1 MNTFEQLKEGASS
14 INLLK
19 TNLVKEMDNL
29 ADNIFSSIH
38 HANFSIKLISDTRQF
53 LTRYLND
60 ETSFKDRLKTSLT
73 EIALEEITLDI
84 YNNMAFNS
92 LFISAFS
99 HFEDFFRMLG
109 EAFSFY
115 LASSDSYAWIKTV
128 YGEFCNYKFIR
139 NDWDA
144 RKKVFDNLYNTYHDL
159 FEITVVAEGNRTP
172 SQETLFNQYSEY
184 KRLFDNLKLIFN
196 NPLTSYS
203 YQQVVDLIIP
213 AMHSIVY
220 FKTSPIYTEHIF
232 KLEYAI
238 EEMRQ
243 VFDRILNYTYKLSKN
258 LRQNSDE
265 NIYLNTIIKTSLTAN
280 DFISALVLKYPNQN
294 TYQELI
300 TDGDFNYL
308 INIINTLYK
317 REIESLTQLID
328 SISTDYKL
336 YRSLETFVADNKSQ
350 QQKSQFNK
358 TLHTIMSDFDKEIL
372 ETEYFRTSE
381 KLSLSLTQF
390 FNKNNPTESF
400 TNKLHKLSI
409 LTEPL
414 YDILNYYRLFA
425 FYFLKESTIG
435 ASLIFDFLFT
445 LYIHSESITNQQ
457 FNTTMKDL
465 FEIKLNNIDYIN
477 INTSKINETI
487 TSKYQQLTKLDYFN
501 IQPYIDI
508 LKQTNTTSYTNIT
521 DLTTLFQSLPQYNL
535 ILFTIIENI
544 LYSNANLSLIMQKL
558 SITTNIRTIIT
569 KLFFYIAINK
579 LITTISTYY
588 SNNIP
593 DSLQIYTILQNNSP
607 QNSSQWLIDLNYL
620 KTLITVGD
628 FYKVTST
635 IFNISKI
642 TNWYSNNPTDY
653 IWDPNKLTDIIKLFS
668 VYKEV

>member
-1 MNTFEQLKEGASS
+1 
-14 INLLK
+14 
-19 TNLVKEMDNL
+19 
-29 ADNIFSSIH
+29 
-38 HANFSIKLISDTRQF
+38 
-53 LTRYLND
+53 
-60 ETSFKDRLKTSLT
+60 
-73 EIALEEITLDI
+73 
-84 YNNMAFNS
+84 
-92 LFISAFS
+92 
-99 HFEDFFRMLG
+99 
-109 EAFSFY
+109 
-115 LASSDSYAWIKTV
+115 
-128 YGEFCNYKFIR
+128 
-139 NDWDA
+139 
-144 RKKVFDNLYNTYHDL
+144 
-159 FEITVVAEGNRTP
+159 
-172 SQETLFNQYSEY
+172 
-184 KRLFDNLKLIFN
+184 
-196 NPLTSYS
+196 
-203 YQQVVDLIIP
+203 
-213 AMHSIVY
+213 MHSIVY

-607 QNSSQWLIDLNYL
+607 QNSSQ
-620 KTLITVGD
+620 
-628 FYKVTST
+628 
-635 IFNISKI
+635 
-642 TNWYSNNPTDY
+642 
-653 IWDPNKLTDIIKLFS
+653 
-668 VYKEV
+668 